1 MSQVIIR
8 IGPYEWLLPD
18 DEGAAAAIKT
28 LSRGQTCYS
37 YGLWKGELQID
48 KCDTPETGLTYLPAG
63 TRIVE
68 RAAAQPEAKK

>member
-37 YGLWKGELQID
+37 YGLWKGVLHID
-48 KCDTPETGLTYLPAG
+48 NGDTPETALTYLPAG

-68 RAAAQPEAKK
+68 RVAAQPEVKA